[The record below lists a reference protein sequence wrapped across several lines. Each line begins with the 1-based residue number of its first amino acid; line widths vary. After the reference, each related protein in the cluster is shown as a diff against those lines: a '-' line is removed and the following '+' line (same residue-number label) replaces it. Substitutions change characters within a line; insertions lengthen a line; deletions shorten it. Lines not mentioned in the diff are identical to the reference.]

1 MTGARTRAATLML
14 AWLLASEG
22 ALGQAADPLQVR
34 GWAAACTS
42 CHGSDG
48 RTGRTGSAMD
58 SAMLPLAG
66 APREPLLAQLLDFKS
81 GRQPA
86 TVMQQLARGYD
97 DEQLRA
103 IADHFSSQP
112 PP

>member
-34 GWAAACTS
+34 GWAAACTG

-48 RTGRTGSAMD
+48 RTGSVMD
-58 SAMLPLAG
+58 SAMVSLAG
-66 APREPLLAQLLDFKS
+66 MPREPLLAQLLDFKS